1 MNFRRLCYETNK
13 RNGVSLRCGVACA
26 RSRSFELDDGDVLLL
41 NNGLEVKLSND
52 SHPEF
57 IQGIARMLGD
67 EEVAGVFIYGNRD
80 AYIHF
85 LKQGEC

>member
-1 MNFRRLCYETNK
+1 MKLTNEMVYHYATEWHAHG
-13 RNGVSLRCGVACA
+13 RDL
-26 RSRSFELDDGDVLLL
+26 FELDDGDVLIL
-41 NNGLEVKLSND
+41 NNGLEVKLTND

-67 EEVAGVFIYGNRD
+67 EEVAGVLIYGNRD

-85 LKQGEC
+85 LKQGEF

>member
-1 MNFRRLCYETNK
+1 MKLTNEMVYHYAAEWHMHG
-13 RNGVSLRCGVACA
+13 RDLY
-26 RSRSFELDDGDVLLL
+26 ELDDGDVLVL

-67 EEVAGVFIYGNRD
+67 EEVAGVLIYGNRD
-80 AYIHF
+80 AYIRF
-85 LKQGEC
+85 LKEGDAE